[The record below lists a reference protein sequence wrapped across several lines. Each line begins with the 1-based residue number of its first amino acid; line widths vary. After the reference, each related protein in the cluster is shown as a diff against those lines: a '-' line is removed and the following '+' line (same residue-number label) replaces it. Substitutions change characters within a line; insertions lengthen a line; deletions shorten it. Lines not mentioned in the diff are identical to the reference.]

1 MEEKNML
8 RELAHFGRLAAE
20 GEYVDWRLRKKAP
33 LLRGLLFVAFFF
45 LGFIVECL
53 RPHKKK

>member
-1 MEEKNML
+1 ML

-45 LGFIVECL
+45 PGFIVECL
-53 RPHKKK
+53 RPHKEK

>member
-1 MEEKNML
+1 ML
-8 RELAHFGRLAAE
+8 RKLAHFGRLAAE

-53 RPHKKK
+53 QPGTKK